1 MSFFHCRL
9 KTTSNELSLEPSELN
24 EFPAYIVET
33 LPLPRLNVTFYA
45 QIVLKEVSMKPHGN
59 SSKLMR
65 SRSVFAPKEAEI
77 HRGFAMA

>member
-1 MSFFHCRL
+1 MSFFYCRL

-45 QIVLKEVSMKPHGN
+45 QTVLKEEGVMLHELEQN
-59 SSKLMR
+59 QQT
-65 SRSVFAPKEAEI
+65 RSVFARKKEKV
-77 HRGFAMA
+77 

>member
-1 MSFFHCRL
+1 MSFFYCRL
-9 KTTSNELSLEPSELN
+9 KTTSNELYLESSELN

-65 SRSVFAPKEAEI
+65 SRSVFARKKEKV
-77 HRGFAMA
+77 